1 MKKSASKLLI
11 FNIIVIIILLLNSF
25 ILNILN
31 NYMYMTI
38 FIIAIAILYK
48 LLFGFEKD
56 NHRYVKD
63 VILNITIIYLI
74 AFIIYYILGIFIG
87 FYRSDNYY
95 SFYGF
100 TTFIIPYI
108 VIIYIKEYL
117 RYQMLNKVD
126 KSKLFIVINVIM
138 FIMIDIAY
146 TLNIKSLNTSYN
158 IFIFIAVN
166 FLPIISNNIVAT
178 YISKKIGYKPNIY
191 WLLIA
196 NLYTAILPIVP
207 NTGLYIQSLIRL
219 LFPCILYSNVHSFI
233 KKRELNVP
241 LSYEKKYSL
250 IFLPILALFI
260 FVLAYFVSGVFR
272 YHAIAIA
279 SGSMQPKVK
288 KGDVVIVDQK
298 YNIEDLKV
306 GQVIAYKYDDII
318 VVHRIVDKIKVDKKY
333 YIYTK
338 GDANNDKD
346 DYIIYENMVLGKV
359 DLKIDYIGLPTVWLS
374 ELW

>member
-338 GDANNDKD
+338 GDANNAKD